1 MFYHI
6 HVFLEHRKMN
16 MSLLWLAWDLK
27 VTNYDSTK

>member
-1 MFYHI
+1 
-6 HVFLEHRKMN
+6 